1 MKADADA
8 GRDEQLALVNVERDA
23 QRLGDLLRDLGG
35 VFDVLDVRNEQ
46 REFVAAESRHRVPFA
61 HASANAFGERFEQM
75 IADRVAE
82 GVVDVFEPIEIEE
95 KDGQALLRA
104 RRLRDAH
111 DQSIDEERTIRQSG
125 ERIVIREMFDLGAG
139 QLRRFAFVFEQTG
152 DHADGDDRLQQEV
165 DVRKRCE
172 EVVGQFAGDE
182 PLEAESDVVN
192 LLERAEEERHTKDG
206 EADTFASRAR
216 AP

>member
-111 DQSIDEERTIRQSG
+111 DQSIDEERTIGRVVPP
-125 ERIVIREMFDLGAG
+125 RRE
-139 QLRRFAFVFEQTG
+139 
-152 DHADGDDRLQQEV
+152 
-165 DVRKRCE
+165 
-172 EVVGQFAGDE
+172 
-182 PLEAESDVVN
+182 
-192 LLERAEEERHTKDG
+192 HT
-206 EADTFASRAR
+206 R
-216 AP
+216 